1 MSRRVQVWL
10 SFRLDLFG
18 CLLVLV
24 TCLLSVGLWE
34 SLSASRA
41 GLAISNSFQI
51 LLFFSLM
58 VRGLAD
64 IDAGISAIDR
74 ISALGDVTPEPDRP
88 LSHESCPSEKWPQH
102 GEVEF
107 FNVVMSYAPN
117 TPQVLKGV
125 TFRIHRG
132 EKIGIVGR
140 TGEGSQNAAWSYL
153 GCAGSFHPQPHPAYL
168 RAPRIRQ
175 EQPHYDAFPTC
186 ESQRGQRAH

>member
-1 MSRRVQVWL
+1 MSTVPPELSRRKSIFTSARMGSGALGSYRYVSSQVWL
-10 SFRLDLFG
+10 AFRLDLFG

-74 ISALGDVTPEPDRP
+74 ISALGDVQPEPDRP

-140 TGEGSQNAAWSYL
+140 TGEGCQKA
-153 GCAGSFHPQPHPAYL
+153 
-168 RAPRIRQ
+168 
-175 EQPHYDAFPTC
+175 E
-186 ESQRGQRAH
+186 